1 MDVFFKPQGL
11 TGLRVEEG
19 QAGSY
24 HQGKE
29 YLLDDDGS
37 QEHNRCPLW
46 SGVYDKIY
54 FNEF

>member
-1 MDVFFKPQGL
+1 MNVFFETQGL
-11 TGLRVEEG
+11 TGLRIEEG

-29 YLLDDDGS
+29 YLLDDDGI
-37 QEHNRCPLW
+37 QEHNHCQLW
-46 SGVYDKIY
+46 SGVYDQIY